1 MHICVAFVF
10 SDETYF
16 WCNMVV
22 SFAFV
27 FSLLS
32 QSLEMGAL
40 EEGGEGG
47 PGKEAALL
55 GSARDAYTAPAE
67 KAVRMEEPVR
77 VEGKF
82 YIKFG
87 SSARA
92 VCTNC

>member
-1 MHICVAFVF
+1 
-10 SDETYF
+10 
-16 WCNMVV
+16 MVV

-55 GSARDAYTAPAE
+55 GSAPDAYTAPAE

-82 YIKFG
+82 FFFSIFY
-87 SSARA
+87 
-92 VCTNC
+92 